1 MRLWFR
7 LGAGFASVVVCM
19 CAGAGAALAHGPA
32 VVKHCTWS
40 SRVLCGSIQVPL
52 YRKAPSLGAPLTVHF
67 RVYRHTDHSLP
78 PLEPVVADEGGPG
91 ISSTGSAATYLYM
104 LGSLH
109 RRHDLILMDNRGTG
123 LSGAINCPR
132 LQQGIGDFTGATGA
146 CARHLGVAANA
157 YGTGAAADDLKDILD
172 VLHVG
177 KVDVYGDSYG
187 TYFAQTFAVR
197 HPVKTRAIVL
207 DGAFSLG
214 GFDPWERNESADL
227 RAAWRAVCA
236 RWGNCTQILS
246 QITQL
251 AAALDAKPLNAVV
264 RDADGAQH
272 RVRMDGASLAQLTV
286 DASSSYSIYRDLAAA
301 ARAYMSGRPGP
312 LLRLAGEDLA
322 QFDNGP
328 PRWYSLGALQ
338 AVVCHDY
345 PTIWNRSATI
355 PLRRQQVAAARSR
368 LAPNVFS
375 PFTTADW
382 MRSQYQHELVYGCLL
397 WPRAPVADP
406 ARPAGARIPKVP
418 VLVLNGDL
426 DTLTPSSDAA
436 AAARFFP
443 NSTLVRM
450 RNVGHVSAL
459 ADFDGCASGIVRRFL
474 TTLTAGDTSC
484 AGRIEQIHT
493 VPQFPLRL
501 AGVARPN
508 IAGKAA
514 WAAGEAAAD
523 ALARWWIMYGY
534 DGHGLR
540 GGTFTSAGPYLSKRR
555 PVTFTLR
562 RIKFVTDMAVSGK
575 AVWDRTA
582 LTMTARVTLSG
593 AAAGRLVITWPTNV
607 QNAKAHIAGA
617 VDGHA
622 VDLTTRAP

>member
-1 MRLWFR
+1 
-7 LGAGFASVVVCM
+7 
-19 CAGAGAALAHGPA
+19 
-32 VVKHCTWS
+32 
-40 SRVLCGSIQVPL
+40 
-52 YRKAPSLGAPLTVHF
+52 
-67 RVYRHTDHSLP
+67 
-78 PLEPVVADEGGPG
+78 
-91 ISSTGSAATYLYM
+91 M

-123 LSGAINCPR
+123 LSGAINCAR

-236 RWGNCTQILS
+236 RWGNCTNILGE
-246 QITQL
+246 ITQL

-264 RDADGAQH
+264 RDADGAAH
-272 RVRMDGASLAQLTV
+272 RVHVDGSSLAQLTV

-301 ARAYMSGRPGP
+301 GRAYMSGRPGP

-355 PLRRQQVAAARSR
+355 ATRRAQVA
-368 LAPNVFS
+368 
-375 PFTTADW
+375 
-382 MRSQYQHELVYGCLL
+382 
-397 WPRAPVADP
+397 
-406 ARPAGARIPKVP
+406 
-418 VLVLNGDL
+418 
-426 DTLTPSSDAA
+426 
-436 AAARFFP
+436 
-443 NSTLVRM
+443 
-450 RNVGHVSAL
+450 
-459 ADFDGCASGIVRRFL
+459 
-474 TTLTAGDTSC
+474 
-484 AGRIEQIHT
+484 
-493 VPQFPLRL
+493 
-501 AGVARPN
+501 
-508 IAGKAA
+508 
-514 WAAGEAAAD
+514 
-523 ALARWWIMYGY
+523 
-534 DGHGLR
+534 
-540 GGTFTSAGPYLSKRR
+540 
-555 PVTFTLR
+555 
-562 RIKFVTDMAVSGK
+562 
-575 AVWDRTA
+575 
-582 LTMTARVTLSG
+582 SG
-593 AAAGRLVITWPTNV
+593 ASRACRKRVL
-607 QNAKAHIAGA
+607 A
-617 VDGHA
+617 VLHG
-622 VDLTTRAP
+622 